1 MATTATPAHKP
12 RPEPKAAV
20 TVLDV
25 SGAQFVAA
33 YAKFL
38 KRSGKMELPRWV
50 DYVKT
55 GIHKELAPYDPDWYY
70 IRAGILVSFSWWNIN
85 SIRFFFHEASIA
97 RKIYLNGGRGVG
109 SLRRAYGGSMR
120 RGSIPST
127 FVPGSGSIVRH
138 IFHQL
143 EKIKVLEKHP
153 KGYSI

>member
-1 MATTATPAHKP
+1 MFLF
-12 RPEPKAAV
+12 
-20 TVLDV
+20 LDEILI
-25 SGAQFVAA
+25 QF
-33 YAKFL
+33 
-38 KRSGKMELPRWV
+38 
-50 DYVKT
+50 D
-55 GIHKELAPYDPDWYY
+55 
-70 IRAGILVSFSWWNIN
+70 
-85 SIRFFFHEASIA
+85 FFFHEASIA